1 MIAKYRA
8 KHIHVLPGNELLP
21 TPWVYGDTLDG
32 NYLIDNVTGFEV
44 LIDSATVARCVGV
57 YAKVAVDDKL
67 HILYEGDIVTV
78 NVLGEV
84 ITGAIALLEDTPVL
98 ESSALPHGILPLSL
112 LIDDTNMIKI
122 EAVSM
127 PDGGD
132 PLNIPDD
139 EVDAESGKYPAYIV
153 RVVLNQKEL
162 DDTKDNRSAIQ
173 QMTPNEVFESVCLWE
188 GFINYA
194 DTIKSWIQDIYG
206 VNLDE

>member
-1 MIAKYRA
+1 MFKEKLTHCSVRYKFTGQPDMLILFALYFVRFVTQNLGTRSHEAEEQTVRQFACDFASDQDEFMI
-8 KHIHVLPGNELLP
+8 LLYKCYYCSNFTTDP
-21 TPWVYGDTLDG
+21 DPAEDIAAFIEVHPDALQKI
-32 NYLIDNVTGFEV
+32 IDVVG
-44 LIDSATVARCVGV
+44 RCESPN
-57 YAKVAVDDKL
+57 
-67 HILYEGDIVTV
+67 ILRD
-78 NVLGEV
+78 
-84 ITGAIALLEDTPVL
+84 PV
-98 ESSALPHGILPLSL
+98 
-112 LIDDTNMIKI
+112 
-122 EAVSM
+122 
-127 PDGGD
+127 
-132 PLNIPDD
+132 NIPDD